1 MAYSSRSF
9 GFSFMITP
17 MVKRLMI
24 ANVAAFV
31 LSLMIGQGFVFEW
44 FAFQPTRI
52 IFRPWGPITYMF
64 LHGNLMHLAVNMLI
78 LFFFGPPL
86 EGRWGERE
94 FLRFYVIC
102 GLGGVALSY
111 VFLPNM
117 VIGASA
123 AMYGVMLAF
132 AMNWPDAPIYV
143 WGIFPVKAKYLV
155 GFFFVLSLLSA
166 FQSSSGAGGG
176 GVAHFAHLGGLITG
190 FLYLRSDWRPGGQ
203 LARIKKAAT
212 RSRRLAIVPRDESA
226 DELKGVD
233 SSTRRP
239 REDAA
244 LYGKVDAVLDKI
256 SATGMSSLT
265 PDELK
270 LLDDVS
276 KRHRTNRGHANG
288 E

>member
-1 MAYSSRSF
+1 MAYSTRSY
-9 GFSFMITP
+9 GFSFMLTP

-24 ANVAAFV
+24 ANAAIFV
-31 LSLMIGQGFVFEW
+31 VTLILGQSFVFEW

-52 IFRPWGPITYMF
+52 VFRPWGPFTYMF
-64 LHGNLMHLAVNMLI
+64 LHGDLMHLAVNMLI

-94 FLRFYVIC
+94 FLRFYLVC

-111 VFLPNM
+111 LFLPNM
-117 VIGASA
+117 VVGASA

-132 AMNWPDAPIYV
+132 AMNWPNAPIYI

-155 GFFFVLSLLSA
+155 GFFFMLSALSA
-166 FQSSSGAGGG
+166 FQGAGGRAG
-176 GVAHFAHLGGLITG
+176 DGVAHFAHLGGLIAG
-190 FLYLRSDWRPGGQ
+190 FFYLRSDWRPAGQ

-226 DELKGVD
+226 EEHSGAGT
-233 SSTRRP
+233 SARRP
-239 REDAA
+239 REESV
-244 LYGKVDAVLDKI
+244 LYEKVDAVLDKI

-265 PDELK
+265 SDDLK
-270 LLDDVS
+270 LLDEVS
-276 KRHRTNRGHANG
+276 KRHRTN
-288 E
+288 

>member
-1 MAYSSRSF
+1 MAYSTRSY
-9 GFSFMITP
+9 GFSFMLTP

-24 ANVAAFV
+24 ANVAIFV
-31 LSLMIGQGFVFEW
+31 VTLILGQRFVFEW

-52 IFRPWGPITYMF
+52 VFRPWGPLTYMF
-64 LHGNLMHLAVNMLI
+64 LHGDLMHLAVNMLI

-94 FLRFYVIC
+94 FLRFYLIC

-111 VFLPNM
+111 LFLPNM

-132 AMNWPDAPIYV
+132 AMNWPDAPIYI

-155 GFFFVLSLLSA
+155 GFFFVLSTLSA
-166 FQSSSGAGGG
+166 FQSSGGGAGG
-176 GVAHFAHLGGLITG
+176 GVAHFAHLGGLIAG
-190 FLYLRSDWRPGGQ
+190 FFYLRSDWRPGGQ

-212 RSRRLAIVPRDESA
+212 RSRRLAIVPRDEGAEEHPGEGAS
-226 DELKGVD
+226 V
-233 SSTRRP
+233 RRP
-239 REDAA
+239 REEAV
-244 LYGKVDAVLDKI
+244 LYEKVDAVLDKI

-265 PDELK
+265 SDELK
-270 LLDDVS
+270 LLDEVS
-276 KRHRTNRGHANG
+276 KRHRTN
-288 E
+288 

>member
-1 MAYSSRSF
+1 MAYSTRSY
-9 GFSFMITP
+9 GFSFMLTP

-24 ANVAAFV
+24 ANVAVFV
-31 LSLMIGQGFVFEW
+31 VTMILGQPFVFEW
-44 FAFQPTRI
+44 FAFQPTQI
-52 IFRPWGPITYMF
+52 FFRPWGPLTYMF
-64 LHGNLMHLAVNMLI
+64 LHGDLMHLAVNMLI

-111 VFLPNM
+111 LFLPNM

-166 FQSSSGAGGG
+166 FQGSPGGMGATG
-176 GVAHFAHLGGLITG
+176 GVAHFAHLGGLIAS
-190 FLYLRSDWRPGGQ
+190 FFYLRSDWRPGGQ
-203 LARIKKAAT
+203 LARMKKAVA
-212 RSRRLAIVPRDESA
+212 RSRRLAIVPRDEGAEEHPGADTSA
-226 DELKGVD
+226 
-233 SSTRRP
+233 RRP
-239 REDAA
+239 REESV
-244 LYGKVDAVLDKI
+244 LYEKVDAVLDKI

-265 PDELK
+265 SDELK
-270 LLDDVS
+270 LLDEVS
-276 KRHRTNRGHANG
+276 KRHRTN
-288 E
+288 

>member
-1 MAYSSRSF
+1 MAYSTRSY
-9 GFSFMITP
+9 GFSFMLTP

-24 ANVAAFV
+24 ANVAVFV
-31 LSLMIGQGFVFEW
+31 VTMILGQPFVFEW

-52 IFRPWGPITYMF
+52 VFRPWGPLTYMF
-64 LHGNLMHLAVNMLI
+64 LHGDLMHLAVNMLI

-111 VFLPNM
+111 LFLPNM

-155 GFFFVLSLLSA
+155 GFFFVLSVLSA
-166 FQSSSGAGGG
+166 FQSSPGGMGATG
-176 GVAHFAHLGGLITG
+176 GVAHFAHLGGLIAG
-190 FLYLRSDWRPGGQ
+190 FFYLRSDWRPGGQ
-203 LARIKKAAT
+203 LARMKKAVT
-212 RSRRLAIVPRDESA
+212 QSRRLAIVPRDEGAEEHPGADTSA
-226 DELKGVD
+226 
-233 SSTRRP
+233 RRP
-239 REDAA
+239 REEAV
-244 LYGKVDAVLDKI
+244 LYEKVDAVLDKI
-256 SATGMSSLT
+256 SSTGMSSLT
-265 PDELK
+265 SDELK
-270 LLDDVS
+270 LLDEVS
-276 KRHRTNRGHANG
+276 KRHRTN
-288 E
+288 

>member
-9 GFSFMITP
+9 GFSFTITP

-24 ANVAAFV
+24 ANVAVFV
-31 LSLMIGQGFVFEW
+31 LSLIIGQGFVFDW
-44 FAFQPTRI
+44 FGFQPTRI
-52 IFRPWGPITYMF
+52 ILRPWGPITYMF
-64 LHGNLMHLAVNMLI
+64 LHGDLMHLAVNMLI

-111 VFLPNM
+111 LFLPNM

-132 AMNWPDAPIYV
+132 AMNWPDVPIYV

-155 GFFFVLSLLSA
+155 GFFFVLSALSA
-166 FQSSSGAGGG
+166 FQSSGGAAGAGGG
-176 GVAHFAHLGGLITG
+176 TAHFAHLGGLIAG
-190 FLYLRSDWRPGGQ
+190 FLYLRSDWRPGAQ
-203 LARIKKAAT
+203 LVRIKKAAT
-212 RSRRLAIVPRDESA
+212 RSRRLAIVPRDENA
-226 DELKGVD
+226 DELRGAG
-233 SSTRRP
+233 SSSRRP

-244 LYGKVDAVLDKI
+244 LYEKVDAVLDKI

-265 PDELK
+265 SDELK
-270 LLDDVS
+270 LLDEVS
-276 KRHRTNRGHANG
+276 KKHRTN
-288 E
+288 

>member
-9 GFSFMITP
+9 GFSFTITP

-24 ANVAAFV
+24 ANVAVFV
-31 LSLMIGQGFVFEW
+31 LSLVIGQGFVFDW
-44 FAFQPTRI
+44 FGFQPTRI
-52 IFRPWGPITYMF
+52 ILRPWGPITYMF
-64 LHGNLMHLAVNMLI
+64 LHGDLMHLAVNMLI

-111 VFLPNM
+111 LFLPNM

-132 AMNWPDAPIYV
+132 AMNWPDVPIYV

-155 GFFFVLSLLSA
+155 GFFFVLSALSA
-166 FQSSSGAGGG
+166 FQSSGGASGAGGG
-176 GVAHFAHLGGLITG
+176 TAHFAHLGGLIAG

-212 RSRRLAIVPRDESA
+212 RSRRLAIVPRDENA
-226 DELKGVD
+226 DELKGAG
-233 SSTRRP
+233 SSSRRP

-244 LYGKVDAVLDKI
+244 LYEKVDAVLDKI

-265 PDELK
+265 SDELK
-270 LLDDVS
+270 LLDEVS
-276 KRHRTNRGHANG
+276 KKHRTN
-288 E
+288 

>member
-9 GFSFMITP
+9 GFSFTITP

-24 ANVAAFV
+24 ANVAVFV
-31 LSLMIGQGFVFEW
+31 LSLIIGQGFVFDW
-44 FAFQPTRI
+44 FGFQPTRI
-52 IFRPWGPITYMF
+52 ILRPWGPITYMF
-64 LHGNLMHLAVNMLI
+64 LHGDLMHLAVNMLI

-111 VFLPNM
+111 LFLPNM

-132 AMNWPDAPIYV
+132 AMNWPDVPIYV

-155 GFFFVLSLLSA
+155 GFFFVLSALSA
-166 FQSSSGAGGG
+166 FQSAGGAAGAGGG
-176 GVAHFAHLGGLITG
+176 TAHFAHLGGLIAG

-212 RSRRLAIVPRDESA
+212 RSRRLAIVPRDENA
-226 DELKGVD
+226 DELKGAG
-233 SSTRRP
+233 SSSRRP

-244 LYGKVDAVLDKI
+244 LYEKVDAVLDKI

-265 PDELK
+265 SDELK
-270 LLDDVS
+270 LLDEVS
-276 KRHRTNRGHANG
+276 KKHRTN
-288 E
+288 

>member
-9 GFSFMITP
+9 GFSFTITP

-24 ANVAAFV
+24 ANVAVFV
-31 LSLMIGQGFVFEW
+31 LSLIIGQGFVFDW
-44 FAFQPTRI
+44 FGFQPTRI
-52 IFRPWGPITYMF
+52 ILRPWGPITYMF
-64 LHGNLMHLAVNMLI
+64 LHGDLMHLAVNMLI

-111 VFLPNM
+111 LFLPNM

-155 GFFFVLSLLSA
+155 GFFFVLSALSA
-166 FQSSSGAGGG
+166 FQSSGGAAGAGGG
-176 GVAHFAHLGGLITG
+176 TAHLAHLGGLIVG

-212 RSRRLAIVPRDESA
+212 RSRRLAIVPRDENA
-226 DELKGVD
+226 DELKGAG
-233 SSTRRP
+233 SSSRRP

-244 LYGKVDAVLDKI
+244 LYEKVDAVLDKI

-265 PDELK
+265 SDELK
-270 LLDDVS
+270 LLDEVS
-276 KRHRTNRGHANG
+276 KKHRTN
-288 E
+288 

>member
-1 MAYSSRSF
+1 MAYSSRSY
-9 GFSFMITP
+9 GFSVMLTP

-24 ANVAAFV
+24 ANVAVFV
-31 LSLMIGQGFVFEW
+31 MTLILGESFVFEW

-52 IFRPWGPITYMF
+52 FFRPWGPLTYMF
-64 LHGNLMHLAVNMLI
+64 LHGDLMHLAVNMLI

-94 FLRFYVIC
+94 FLRFYAIC

-111 VFLPNM
+111 LFLPNM

-166 FQSSSGAGGG
+166 FQSSSGSAGG
-176 GVAHFAHLGGLITG
+176 GVAHFAHLGGLIAG
-190 FLYLRSDWRPGGQ
+190 FLNLRSDWRPGGQ

-212 RSRRLAIVPRDESA
+212 RSRRLAIVPRDESV
-226 DELKGVD
+226 EEHPGVET
-233 SSTRRP
+233 SARRP
-239 REDAA
+239 REEAV
-244 LYGKVDAVLDKI
+244 LYEKVDAVLDKI

-265 PDELK
+265 PGELK
-270 LLDDVS
+270 LLDEVS
-276 KRHRTNRGHANG
+276 KRHRTN
-288 E
+288 

>member
-1 MAYSSRSF
+1 MAYSSRGF

-24 ANVAAFV
+24 ANVAVFV
-31 LSLMIGQGFVFEW
+31 LSLIIGQEFVFEW

-64 LHGNLMHLAVNMLI
+64 LHGDLMHLAVNMLI

-86 EGRWGERE
+86 EGRWVERE

-166 FQSSSGAGGG
+166 FQSSGGATGG
-176 GVAHFAHLGGLITG
+176 GVAHFAHLGGLIAG
-190 FLYLRSDWRPGGQ
+190 FLYLRSDWRPGVQ

-239 REDAA
+239 QEDAA
-244 LYGKVDAVLDKI
+244 LYEKVDAVLDKI

-276 KRHRTNRGHANG
+276 KRHRTN
-288 E
+288 